1 MIAPELAESPAAAP
15 LSPPAREKE
24 FSIGPWPA
32 SALAVVL
39 LCLIGIVI
47 RVIVANQS
55 LFADELSTYWISA
68 THSLGGVIS
77 LMYGTDK
84 IPHAEITPPMYF
96 VAAWF
101 TTQFGH
107 SPELL
112 RLPSLL
118 AGALTLPVVYLL
130 GLRTVGRP
138 AALLATAVTALS
150 PFMIYYSAEARS
162 YSVMMFFV
170 ATSTLA
176 MLLAVDTRRTRWW
189 VLYAVCSCAAI
200 YTHYTCGFVLLVQFV
215 WLVWAHPDLRR
226 AVVLANLGVIV
237 GLLPWATG
245 LINDF
250 HSPTTQILSALS
262 PFTFDYIRL
271 SFEHWALGFPYVDAG
286 GLGALPGTVAMV
298 LLGLAAVV
306 AVIGAATQLD
316 RLRAW
321 IGRLDRRILLIF
333 ALALAAPVGEL
344 LASAVSTHI
353 IGVRNL
359 ASSWIP
365 LALSLSLLLL
375 VLAGPRLRL
384 VAVALSVAA
393 FAIAAGKMLETHFA
407 RTDFRGVANF
417 IAGNARPG
425 DVVIDGSGVLS
436 PGPLTGL
443 DLVLHKH
450 LPVFR
455 AGAPQERDHPY
466 NLYDSFPSTATA
478 VSEAVAAA
486 HGGRAFVVSYT
497 PLPGVKPPVFP
508 FPPRYRL
515 VQTRHYPEFVGVTLD
530 VYAPT
535 AATGK

>member
-1 MIAPELAESPAAAP
+1 M
-15 LSPPAREKE
+15 
-24 FSIGPWPA
+24 
-32 SALAVVL
+32 
-39 LCLIGIVI
+39 
-47 RVIVANQS
+47 IVADQS

-84 IPHAEITPPMYF
+84 IPHAEITPPLYF
-96 VAAWF
+96 VASWF

-112 RLPSLL
+112 RLPSLV

-262 PFTFDYIRL
+262 PFTFDYMRL
-271 SFEHWALGFPYVDAG
+271 SFEHWALGFPYVNAG

-316 RLRAW
+316 GLRAW

-344 LASAVSTHI
+344 RPARS
-353 IGVRNL
+353 
-359 ASSWIP
+359 
-365 LALSLSLLLL
+365 
-375 VLAGPRLRL
+375 
-384 VAVALSVAA
+384 
-393 FAIAAGKMLETHFA
+393 A
-407 RTDFRGVANF
+407 RTSSACAIWPHRGSRSPSRSRCSCSCWP
-417 IAGNARPG
+417 ARGCAWWP
-425 DVVIDGSGVLS
+425 S
-436 PGPLTGL
+436 PCRSP
-443 DLVLHKH
+443 
-450 LPVFR
+450 
-455 AGAPQERDHPY
+455 
-466 NLYDSFPSTATA
+466 
-478 VSEAVAAA
+478 
-486 HGGRAFVVSYT
+486 
-497 PLPGVKPPVFP
+497 PLPSRRARCSRPTSPEPTSGASQTSSPATRDPVMSSS
-508 FPPRYRL
+508 
-515 VQTRHYPEFVGVTLD
+515 
-530 VYAPT
+530 
-535 AATGK
+535 TGRGSSVPGR